1 MLGIFEIYIEERG
14 IIFMKKIIAMDL
26 DGTLLNDNKI
36 CPKSTKEYLPK
47 LKDKGHIIVIA
58 TGRIL
63 KSAKDITDG
72 AKFTNYIVSDSGSS
86 IYDTKYKN
94 MISKNTIKQSDVI
107 KICKEYESDWGILEI
122 CDKKWCNVY
131 TNQKYEPREYDKLII
146 NLEEFLNSK
155 QEITHISIIPKQNCV
170 YQIIDKLEK
179 ELPNLKIS
187 LMQDSFSDLKYIE
200 IHNNDI
206 NKFNGIKLIADKEN
220 IENKDIICFGDGLN
234 DIEMIEKSG
243 IGVAMGNALSDI
255 KQIADCTTLSNNE
268 EGVKYFLEK
277 NANNL

>member
-1 MLGIFEIYIEERG
+1 MERD

-26 DGTLLNDNKI
+26 DGTLLNDDKV
-36 CPKSTKEYLPK
+36 CPESTKKYLQK
-47 LKDKGHIIVIA
+47 LKDDGHIIVIA

-72 AKFTNYIVSDSGSS
+72 AKFTNYIISDSGSS

-94 MISKNTIKQSDVI
+94 MISENTIKQSDVI
-107 KICKEYESDWGILEI
+107 KICKKYESDWGILEI

-146 NLEEFLNSK
+146 NLEEFFKSN

-170 YQIIDKLEK
+170 YQIIDKLK
-179 ELPNLKIS
+179 NELPNLKIS

-206 NKFNGIKLIADKEN
+206 NKFNGIKLIANKEN

-255 KQIADCTTLSNNE
+255 KQIADFTTLSNNE
-268 EGVKYFLEK
+268 EGIKYFLQQNVE
-277 NANNL
+277 NL